1 MVGPGVPQLLR
12 LRPLPLPRRGR
23 AHHTTPGL
31 APGPH
36 PGRGAL
42 CARPGDLSAAGRVD
56 RRRLAAARG
65 RRPAAEPGGG
75 RPRGA
80 TPAPVPAPPV
90 RDDFDAPAL
99 APYWNTLRTP
109 ATPQWLS
116 LTERPGHLRLRGR
129 QSPHSRYALRLTH
142 EECRGRV
149 LGIVL
154 TDDGA
159 YGELP
164 GCELDVDDWPLAHL
178 RARFD
183 GPELRFAASPDGVS
197 WQDVG
202 PALEATRLS
211 DDYGERLRFTGAFVG
226 VCVQD
231 LGGTRAVA
239 DFDWFELRDLAP

>member
-1 MVGPGVPQLLR
+1 MFLNSSGFDPSLFHDED
-12 LRPLPLPRRGR
+12 GR
-23 AHHTTPGL
+23 TTPHL
-31 APGPH
+31 ASRPVRTPAGARCVL
-36 PGRGAL
+36 GRETCL
-42 CARPGDLSAAGRVD
+42 QRVGWTD
-56 RRRLAAARG
+56 DGWPRLAD
-65 RRPAAEPGGG
+65 GG
-75 RPRGA
+75 RLPSLEAAAPRGA

-239 DFDWFELRDLAP
+239 DFDWFEPRDLAP